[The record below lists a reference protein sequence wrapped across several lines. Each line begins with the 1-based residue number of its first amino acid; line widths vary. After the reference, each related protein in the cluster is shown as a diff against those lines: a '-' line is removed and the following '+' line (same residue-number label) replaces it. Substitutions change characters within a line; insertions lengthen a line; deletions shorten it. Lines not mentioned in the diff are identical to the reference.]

1 MSPIESWLPLGY
13 VLENEAK
20 VGKPLHTGK
29 EWQIIEL
36 SGGGKAVLV
45 IDDLLKKWMDCG
57 LLSPAQVLKVSF
69 GDASYGAIDGGNG
82 GEYVQPISKIVSFQN
97 KSEIISF
104 AFSLKET
111 RERAKNISLG
121 DGIYIEKISR
131 ILPTYTED
139 DDRTDELILGAWI
152 TGGKP
157 VAATSSS
164 ALYKHAGWLSKE
176 HIDEILKTSGITS
189 DESNIAFEEESDI
202 QSKTQRINTSG
213 TIKNSDFS
221 LPGRSEI
228 EHFFNEHI
236 FDIIKNQ
243 ERYKALGIDFPSA
256 VILYGPPG
264 CGKTFAVEK
273 LIDYLNW
280 PSYTIEASSVA
291 SPYIHDTSKKIA
303 EVFDKA
309 MENAPSVL
317 VIDEMEAFLTDRDSS
332 SHQHHIEEVGEFLRR
347 IPLAIKNEVL
357 IIAMTNKIE
366 LIDPAILRKGRFDH
380 HIKVDFAKK
389 EEVKAMIEHLLSSLP
404 HDDIDTES
412 FAEELAGRP
421 LSDVAYMIKEGARL
435 TAKAGKDKID
445 QDAMEDA
452 LNAIS
457 KHDSDQEE
465 KRNRMGFIRD

>member
-1 MSPIESWLPLGY
+1 MSLIESWLPLEY
-13 VLENEAK
+13 VLPNGSK
-20 VGKPLHTGK
+20 TGKPIHAGSD
-29 EWQIIEL
+29 WQIIEM
-36 SGGGKAVLV
+36 SGGGKAVLA
-45 IDDLLKKWMDCG
+45 LKTLMNKWIQSG
-57 LLSPAQVLKVSF
+57 LLIPAQYIEITF
-69 GDASYGAIDGGNG
+69 GHDTYGVIDGGND
-82 GEYVQPISKIVSFQN
+82 GEYVQPISKVVSFQN
-97 KSEIISF
+97 KGEIISF
-104 AFSLKET
+104 AYSLKET
-111 RERAKNISLG
+111 RGYEKNITLG

-131 ILPTYTED
+131 ILPTYTKG
-139 DDRTDELILGAWI
+139 DDRTDEIILGAWI

-157 VAATSSS
+157 VSATSTNV
-164 ALYKHAGWLSKE
+164 LYKHAGWLSKE
-176 HIDEILKTSGITS
+176 HIDEILETSGLATDDSSAAI
-189 DESNIAFEEESDI
+189 EEETDTKSFTKPTNKI
-202 QSKTQRINTSG
+202 G
-213 TIKNSDFS
+213 TIKDTDFS

-236 FDIIKNQ
+236 IDIIKNK

-280 PSYTIEASSVA
+280 PNYTIEASSVA
-291 SPYIHDTSKKIA
+291 SPYIHDTSKKVA

-332 SHQHHIEEVGEFLRR
+332 SHQHHIEEVTEFLRR

-389 EEVKAMIEHLLSSLP
+389 EEIKSMIEHLLVSLP
-404 HDDIDTES
+404 HEEIDTDLL
-412 FAEELAGRP
+412 ADELSGRP

-435 TAKAGKDKID
+435 TAKSGKDKINN
-445 QDAMEDA
+445 DA
-452 LNAIS
+452 LEEALESILS
-457 KHDSDQEE
+457 HDSDKDE
-465 KRNRMGFIRD
+465 KHNRMGFIRD

>member
-1 MSPIESWLPLGY
+1 MSPIESWLPMGY
-13 VLENEAK
+13 VFANGLKA
-20 VGKPLHTGK
+20 GKPLHIGRG
-29 EWQIIEL
+29 WQIIEL
-36 SGGGKAVLV
+36 SGAGKAILA
-45 IDDLLKKWMDCG
+45 IDTLIQKWLDSS
-57 LLSPAQVLKVSF
+57 LILPVQVLEISF
-69 GDASYGAIDGGNG
+69 GDLTYGMIDGGNE
-82 GEYVQPISKIVSFQN
+82 GEYVQPISKVLSFQH
-97 KSEIISF
+97 KSEVITF
-104 AFSLKET
+104 AYSLKET
-111 RERAKNISLG
+111 RDHDKSASLG

-131 ILPTYTED
+131 ILPTYTQSD
-139 DDRTDELILGAWI
+139 NRTDEQILGAWI
-152 TGGKP
+152 TGGKS
-157 VAATSSS
+157 VSATSASV
-164 ALYKHAGWLSKE
+164 LYKHAGWLSKE
-176 HIDEILKTSGITS
+176 HIDKILETSGITS
-189 DESNIAFEEESDI
+189 DESDTAFEEKSDI
-202 QSKTQRINTSG
+202 KPKGKNG

-228 EHFFNEHI
+228 EYFFNEHI
-236 FDIIKNQ
+236 IDIIKNK

-264 CGKTFAVEK
+264 CGKTFAVDK
-273 LIDYLNW
+273 LIEYLDW

-389 EEVKAMIEHLLSSLP
+389 EEIKAMIEHLLSSLP
-404 HDDIDTES
+404 HDGIDTE
-412 FAEELAGRP
+412 FLAEELAGRP
-421 LSDVAYMIKEGARL
+421 LSDVAYMVKEGARL